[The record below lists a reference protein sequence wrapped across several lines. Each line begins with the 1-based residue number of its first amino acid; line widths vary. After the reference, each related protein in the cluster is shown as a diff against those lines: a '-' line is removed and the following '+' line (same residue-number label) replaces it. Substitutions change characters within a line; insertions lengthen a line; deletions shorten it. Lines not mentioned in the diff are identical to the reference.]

1 MIIICPPLSCLTLP
15 IVVSFVTCLFIV
27 LLNVF
32 CLHVIHS
39 CILCHAF
46 LSDWGFQKGLIV
58 WCIFFFGWK
67 GLGTGRNWVHILGI
81 WGLFKLVNI
90 RWFFYVLF
98 IYISGLF
105 HYYRYGWRV
114 LSLYF
119 FFAIF
124 SFDCLLEKKKKKKL
138 SFVVLIVKIYT
149 LVQLFL
155 CFLFCTYSISHHLR
169 HCNFHRLQQLNSCH
183 IVSNMRIPARPG

>member
-1 MIIICPPLSCLTLP
+1 MIITCPRLSCLTLP
-15 IVVSFVTCLFIV
+15 IVVSFVTCLFIA
-27 LLNVF
+27 LLDVF
-32 CLHVIHS
+32 CLRVIHS
-39 CILCHAF
+39 CIFVSCISQRL
-46 LSDWGFQKGLIV
+46 GFPKKGLIV

-114 LSLYF
+114 LSLHF
-119 FFAIF
+119 FFADF
-124 SFDCLLEKKKKKKL
+124 SFDRLLEGKKKKQNK
-138 SFVVLIVKIYT
+138 SFVVCCFDSQNIHTCTAVSMFPLLYLLDKSSSPP
-149 LVQLFL
+149 LQLPPSSTTQL
-155 CFLFCTYSISHHLR
+155 MPYCF
-169 HCNFHRLQQLNSCH
+169 
-183 IVSNMRIPARPG
+183 

>member
-1 MIIICPPLSCLTLP
+1 MFS
-15 IVVSFVTCLFIV
+15 VFVSFILAF
-27 LLNVF
+27 
-32 CLHVIHS
+32 
-39 CILCHAF
+39 LCHAF
-46 LSDWGFQKGLIV
+46 LSGWGFQKRIDCLV
-58 WCIFFFGWK
+58 YFRFFFFFFFWPERT
-67 GLGTGRNWVHILGI
+67 GTGRNWVHILGI

-119 FFAIF
+119 FFADF
-124 SFDCLLEKKKKKKL
+124 SFDRLLEKKKNKTKQKL

>member
-1 MIIICPPLSCLTLP
+1 M
-15 IVVSFVTCLFIV
+15 FG
-27 LLNVF
+27 VF
-32 CLHVIHS
+32 S
-39 CILCHAF
+39 
-46 LSDWGFQKGLIV
+46 
-58 WCIFFFGWK
+58 FFFFFFFFFFWPERT
-67 GLGTGRNWVHILGI
+67 GTGRNWVHILGI

-119 FFAIF
+119 FFADF
-124 SFDCLLEKKKKKKL
+124 SFDRLLEKKKKKKKKKNKTKQKL